1 VTRCDEFATS
11 ATNVTAN
18 ESNATQNEVAVMN
31 GVAII
36 PIVRELLCKGEELG
50 SLHLS
55 LSVALA
61 RDVTSCGVLESDEP
75 EIRAPEDRTDG
86 VREADR
92 NSDEKGGQAHANR
105 R

>member
-1 VTRCDEFATS
+1 MTRCDEFATS

-61 RDVTSCGVLESDEP
+61 RDVTSCGVL
-75 EIRAPEDRTDG
+75 G
-86 VREADR
+86 VRRTGD
-92 NSDEKGGQAHANR
+92 KGAGRSYR
-105 R
+105 RRTRGEPQFG